1 MDLDPVQE
9 RVRQAYAAAAR
20 AASAGRAACC
30 GDPAAPAGRAAC
42 CGDPTT
48 PAGPAARGGD
58 PTAPAGPAV
67 TGEPAGPGCGCGT
80 GSGGDAGA
88 AGAFG
93 AGRYSDADR
102 AELAPGV
109 LEASLGCGN
118 PLAVADLRPGD
129 TVLDLGS
136 GAGGDVLLSARRV
149 GPAGRVYGLDMTEE
163 MRQLARANAARA
175 RVTNVEVLAGT
186 IERVPLPDASVD
198 VVISNCVINLSVDKP
213 AVFAE
218 MFRVLRPGGRVGV
231 ADIVADDALTPA
243 QRAERGEWTACIAGA
258 LTRSEYVEGLTA
270 AGFTRVDVSVTHRVA
285 DGMYAAIVTARRPA
299 DAAVS

>member
-20 AASAGRAACC
+20 AAFAGRAACC
-30 GDPAAPAGRAAC
+30 GDAATSPGRAAC
-42 CGDPTT
+42 CGTGPAAPATCSDDPTT
-48 PAGPAARGGD
+48 SAGPTIIGESCGPRRGR
-58 PTAPAGPAV
+58 
-67 TGEPAGPGCGCGT
+67 
-80 GSGGDAGA
+80 GA
-88 AGAFG
+88 AAGDDPGAADASA
-93 AGRYSDADR
+93 AGWYSDADR
-102 AELAPGV
+102 AELPPGV

-118 PLAVADLRPGD
+118 PLVVADLRPGD

-149 GPAGRVYGLDMTEE
+149 GPAGRVYGLDMTDE
-163 MRQLARANAARA
+163 MLQLARANAARA
-175 RVTNVEVLAGT
+175 GVTNVEFLRGT
-186 IERVPLPDASVD
+186 IERIPLPDASVD

-258 LTRSEYVEGLTA
+258 LTRSEYLAGLAA
-270 AGFTRVDVSVTHRVA
+270 AGFTGVDVSVTHRVA
-285 DGMYAAIVTARRPA
+285 DGMYAAIITARRPP
-299 DAAVS
+299 DTAVS